1 MEVLKITK
9 SSLRK
14 KLLAYYFSNPEAEHY
29 LREIALILE
38 VDPGNLSKELSHLE
52 KEGIFISQERGRIKL
67 YKLDKEYPL
76 FHELK
81 NIIFKTI
88 GIEGLLKK
96 EIQDISGI
104 QIAFIYGSFAQN
116 KARVDSD
123 IDIFIIG
130 EPNEQKLN
138 QNIFSLEKQLG
149 REINY
154 IFWSKDEVIKKTKER
169 NSFLSEIFKDKKIF
183 LKGNEQ
189 KLQELF

>member
-1 MEVLKITK
+1 MEILKITK

-38 VDPGNLSKELSHLE
+38 VDPGNLSKELSRLE